1 MSIKTSTK
9 TAATEVGGQTQVQLI
24 SLLKGNWFEEKS
36 LHKKYCLLLDGD
48 WCICTKDA
56 EANFQYLQKDIILSA
71 GQQMI
76 QYIHQGVSTAQLL
89 S

>member
-24 SLLKGNWFEEKS
+24 SLLKGNCD
-36 LHKKYCLLLDGD
+36 LKKRACLLLDGD